1 MKTTKVSI
9 RKRAVKMLA
18 TGTPVA
24 EIAKEF
30 GVSNQTIYNW
40 RDQLSNS
47 NSQDSKKLAKRQPQS
62 KETVKFEVD
71 SEWMPTRTAVE
82 VDAFRGAI
90 IEHAAKLKA
99 GESFPIPVQELVRR
113 YGQKSATSGA
123 IRHVINRLAA
133 EDVAGRVVV
142 HEVKD
147 GNKNLTHIRIRRP
160 N

>member
-47 NSQDSKKLAKRQPQS
+47 QDHKKLAKRQPQRG

-147 GNKNLTHIRIRRP
+147 GNKNLAHIRIRRP